1 MTQTQQNTL
10 WQVIKITCAAAIGG
24 FLFGFDSAVINGTTL
39 ALKATFDASDASLGA
54 AVSVALLSAAAGAYF
69 AGRLADKFGRVRCML
84 AASFLFLI
92 SALGSGMPF
101 GIPDFIFWR
110 AVGGAAI
117 GIASIIAPIY
127 IAETA
132 PAHLRGRLGS
142 MQQFAIVIGI
152 FAALLS
158 NWLVVRFA
166 MALETNAILYTL
178 PDFILQQNGGFANA
192 YILGSTKAWQWMF
205 WLEIIPALLYGF
217 FALRLPESPRF
228 LVSQGRLSEAKEVLA
243 KISPD
248 DVDDEIDS
256 IASTFKNSTPTKLSD
271 LFETLT
277 NGKRRIAP
285 IIWAGLGIAI
295 FQQLVGINVI
305 FYYGNML
312 WQSIGFTENDSMLL
326 NVLSSIVNISMT
338 IVAILLIDKIGRKPL
353 LLIGSIGMTFSL
365 GLLAYC
371 FLTAATD
378 IYGNLLLAGISGPLS
393 VLAANLFIIFFAMTW
408 GPVMWV
414 MLGEMFNN
422 RIRAV
427 AIAVCG
433 LAQWGAN
440 FLVTFTFPILSGT
453 AGPGLTYALYTF
465 FAFTSIFFV
474 WKFVKETKQKALE
487 EM

>member
-1 MTQTQQNTL
+1 MA
-10 WQVIKITCAAAIGG
+10 TCKENCIHYSVCGIWDRKV
-24 FLFGFDSAVINGTTL
+24 FVDYDNDIM
-39 ALKATFDASDASLGA
+39 SD
-54 AVSVALLSAAAGAYF
+54 F
-69 AGRLADKFGRVRCML
+69 AD
-84 AASFLFLI
+84 
-92 SALGSGMPF
+92 
-101 GIPDFIFWR
+101 
-110 AVGGAAI
+110 
-117 GIASIIAPIY
+117 
-127 IAETA
+127 
-132 PAHLRGRLGS
+132 
-142 MQQFAIVIGI
+142 
-152 FAALLS
+152 
-158 NWLVVRFA
+158 
-166 MALETNAILYTL
+166 L
-178 PDFILQQNGGFANA
+178 PNVED
-192 YILGSTKAWQWMF
+192 YC
-205 WLEIIPALLYGF
+205 
-217 FALRLPESPRF
+217 
-228 LVSQGRLSEAKEVLA
+228 
-243 KISPD
+243 
-248 DVDDEIDS
+248 
-256 IASTFKNSTPTKLSD
+256 KNSTPTKLSD

-312 WQSIGFTENDSMLL
+312 WQSVGFTENDSMLL

-378 IYGNLLLAGISGPLS
+378 IYGNLLLVGISGPLS